1 MPELFLVCGP
11 NGAGKS
17 TWTKSI
23 TSRRNLVCIDTDALA
38 ASGLS
43 PLAAG
48 KASAAMAK
56 ALIQQRI
63 SFARESTLTAKFDF
77 HIIEHAKKAGYTIH
91 LVYIRLESAE
101 IALTRVRSRVAQGG
115 HNVPPADVIRRFQ
128 RSLDNLPKAM
138 RMVDSYLILD
148 NSAHGYREVEDMSFP
163 STDKL

>member
-56 ALIQQRI
+56 ALIQQKV
-63 SFARESTLTAKFDF
+63 SFARESTLTANFDF
-77 HIIEHAKKAGYTIH
+77 HLIELARNAGYTIH
-91 LVYIRLESAE
+91 LIYILIESVE
-101 IALTRVRSRVAQGG
+101 IALSRVRSRVAQGG
-115 HNVPPADVIRRFQ
+115 HNVPQADVIRRFQ
-128 RSLDNLPKAM
+128 RSLKNLPKAIQM
-138 RMVDSYLILD
+138 ADSYLIFD
-148 NSAHGYREVEDMSFP
+148 NSAHGYTLVEDLSFLL
-163 STDKL
+163 TDR